1 MGFDMISS
9 RIVVFRMVWGKSGAK
24 TKSGGE
30 RGSPCL
36 IPFYF
41 PGTPFSSTRRESWL
55 KDHLDPVDPFAA
67 KTPCFKDLRYCVM
80 FNHIKCL
87 VSCSIIYMVL
97 LKNLHKF
104 FNKERFTLGQTYLGP
119 ILYHRTTRR
128 ETDGLQL
135 VEKSSQTPT

>member
-67 KTPCFKDLRYCVM
+67 KTPCFKDLQYCVM

-87 VSCSIIYMVL
+87 VSCSIIYTVL

-104 FNKERFTLGQTYLGP
+104 FNKERFTLGQTNAGP

-128 ETDGLQL
+128 ETDGL
-135 VEKSSQTPT
+135 